1 MNLMIQPMIPK
12 FSVLS
17 NGSLAAYVGLAILLT
32 GTVFAAVLLS
42 HYAADRFKGNK
53 KKTAFCFAALA
64 LLGAFVMFCFFGFA
78 ATTVQGIIFFL
89 ILILSSYE
97 DVKTRECDDYL
108 HLMTVIAAFIGTELK
123 MIPGMFV
130 SAMFVGGVMLL
141 AVLITKSSIGGADIK
156 MAAACSFM
164 LGFERGVIGLVLGTL
179 LAVVVNLLKSK
190 DRKKGFPM
198 IPYLAVGYAMA
209 YFIQV

>member
-1 MNLMIQPMIPK
+1 MNLMIKPMIPN

-17 NGSLAAYVGLAILLT
+17 NGSFAACLGLAILLT
-32 GTVFAAVLLS
+32 ATVLVAVLLS
-42 HYAADRFKGNK
+42 HYAADRFRGNK

-64 LLGAFVMFCFFGFA
+64 LLGAFVTFCFFGFA
-78 ATTVQGIIFFL
+78 AITVQGIVFFL

-97 DVKTRECDDYL
+97 DIKTRECDDYL
-108 HLMTVIAAFIGTELK
+108 HLMTVIAAFIGTEFT

-130 SAMFVGGVMLL
+130 SALFVGGVMLL

-156 MAAACSFM
+156 MATACSFM
-164 LGFERGVIGLVLGTL
+164 LGFERGVIGLVFGTL

-198 IPYLAVGYAMA
+198 IPYLAVGYATA
-209 YFIQV
+209 YFLV

>member
-1 MNLMIQPMIPK
+1 MNLMIRSMIPN

-17 NGSLAAYVGLAILLT
+17 DGGLALYIGLAILLT
-32 GTVFAAVLLS
+32 VTAFVAVLLS
-42 HYAADRFKGNK
+42 YYAADRFKGDK
-53 KKTAFCFAALA
+53 KKTTFCFAALA
-64 LLGAFVMFCFFGFA
+64 LFSVVMMFCFFGFA
-78 ATTVQGIIFFL
+78 ATTVRGIIFFL

-97 DVKTRECDDYL
+97 DIKTRECDDYL
-108 HLMTVIAAFIGTELK
+108 HLMIVIAAFIGTALT

-130 SAMFVGGVMLL
+130 SAMFAGGIMLL
-141 AVLITKSSIGGADIK
+141 TVLITKSSIGGADIK

-164 LGFERGVIGLVLGTL
+164 LGFERGVSGLVLGTL

-198 IPYLAVGYAMA
+198 IPYLAVGYAA
-209 YFIQV
+209 VYFI

>member
-1 MNLMIQPMIPK
+1 MNLIIRPMIPN

-17 NGSLAAYVGLAILLT
+17 NESLAAYIGLAILLT
-32 GTVFAAVLLS
+32 GTVFVAVLLS

-53 KKTAFCFAALA
+53 KKTVFCFATLA

-78 ATTVQGIIFFL
+78 LATVQGIIFFL

-97 DVKTRECDDYL
+97 DIKTRECDDYL
-108 HLMTVIAAFIGTELK
+108 HLMTVIAAFIGTELT
-123 MIPGMFV
+123 MIPRMFV

-141 AVLITKSSIGGADIK
+141 AVLITKSTIGGADIK

-198 IPYLAVGYAMA
+198 IPYLAVGYATA
-209 YFIQV
+209 YFLA

>member
-1 MNLMIQPMIPK
+1 MNLIIRPMIPN

-17 NGSLAAYVGLAILLT
+17 NESLAAYIGLAILLT
-32 GTVFAAVLLS
+32 GTVFVAVLLS

-53 KKTAFCFAALA
+53 KKTVSCFATLA

-78 ATTVQGIIFFL
+78 LAAVQGIIFFL

-97 DVKTRECDDYL
+97 DIKTRECDDYL
-108 HLMTVIAAFIGTELK
+108 HLMTVIAAFIGTELT

-141 AVLITKSSIGGADIK
+141 AVLITKSTIGGADIK

-198 IPYLAVGYAMA
+198 IPYLAVGYATA
-209 YFIQV
+209 YFLA

>member
-1 MNLMIQPMIPK
+1 MNLMVRPMIPN

-17 NGSLAAYVGLAILLT
+17 DGGLALYIGLAILLT
-32 GTVFAAVLLS
+32 VTAFVAVLLS
-42 HYAADRFKGNK
+42 HYAADRFKGDK
-53 KKTAFCFAALA
+53 KKTTFCFAALTLFSA
-64 LLGAFVMFCFFGFA
+64 VMMFCFFGFA
-78 ATTVQGIIFFL
+78 ATTVRGIIFFL

-97 DVKTRECDDYL
+97 DIKTRECDDYM
-108 HLMTVIAAFIGTELK
+108 HLMTVIAAFIGTALT

-156 MAAACSFM
+156 MAAVCSFM
-164 LGFERGVIGLVLGTL
+164 LGFERGVIGLVIGTL

-198 IPYLAVGYAMA
+198 IPYLAVGYAA
-209 YFIQV
+209 VYFI

>member
-1 MNLMIQPMIPK
+1 MNLMIRPMIPNL
-12 FSVLS
+12 SVLS
-17 NGSLAAYVGLAILLT
+17 NESLAAYIGLAILLT
-32 GTVFAAVLLS
+32 GTVFVAVLLS
-42 HYAADRFKGNK
+42 YYAADRFKGQK
-53 KKTAFCFAALA
+53 KETAFYFAVLA
-64 LLGAFVMFCFFGFA
+64 LLGAVMMFCFFGLA
-78 ATTVQGIIFFL
+78 ATTVRGIIFFL

-97 DVKTRECDDYL
+97 DIKTRECDDYL
-108 HLMTVIAAFIGTELK
+108 HLMTVIAAFIGTALT

-130 SAMFVGGVMLL
+130 SAMFAGGIMLL

-164 LGFERGVIGLVLGTL
+164 LGFERGVIGLVIGTL

-198 IPYLAVGYAMA
+198 IPYLAVGYAIA

>member
-1 MNLMIQPMIPK
+1 MNLMIRPMIPS
-12 FSVLS
+12 FSVFS
-17 NGSLAAYVGLAILLT
+17 SEDLAGYIGLAILLT
-32 GTVFAAVLLS
+32 VTAFVSVLLS

-64 LLGAFVMFCFFGFA
+64 LMGAFVMFCFFGFA
-78 ATTVQGIIFFL
+78 ATTVRGIIFFL

-97 DVKTRECDDYL
+97 DIKTRECDDYL
-108 HLMTVIAAFIGTELK
+108 HLMTVIAAFIGTELT

-141 AVLITKSSIGGADIK
+141 VVLITKSSIGGADIK

-164 LGFERGVIGLVLGTL
+164 LGFERGIIGLVIGTL

-190 DRKKGFPM
+190 DRKKGFSM

-209 YFIQV
+209 FFIQV